1 MREFKYRVLVSAPY
15 MQPVLDEFEP
25 RFNAEGIELV
35 RCRVQERLEEADL
48 MPLVGD
54 IHGIICGDDRI
65 TPRVIDAAP
74 LLKAIVKWGTGIDS
88 IASEHAANKGVA
100 VRRTPD
106 AFSEPVGDTVLGYL
120 LVFARNLVAMDQAMK
135 AGRWQKIDGHTLSE
149 CTLGIIGVGDC
160 GKAVARRARALGMR
174 ILGND
179 IREIDAGFLAEQ
191 AVEMSAKERLLAEAD
206 FVTLHTDLNPTSH
219 HLMNDQ
225 TFGQMKPG
233 AVLINASRGP
243 VVEQAA
249 LIRALESGRLA
260 GAALDVFEDEPLPAG
275 SPLRDMNNVL
285 LAPHNAN
292 SSPKAWRAVHENSF
306 RMLLESLR
314 QNA

>member
-1 MREFKYRVLVSAPY
+1 MSQYKYRVLVSAPY

-25 RFNAEGIELV
+25 RFNAEGLELV
-35 RCRVQERLEEADL
+35 RCSVEERLEEADL
-48 MPLVGD
+48 LPLVGD

-65 TPRVIDAAP
+65 TPKVIDAAP
-74 LLKAIVKWGTGIDS
+74 RLKAIVKWGTGIDS
-88 IASEHAANKGVA
+88 IAAEHAAARGIA
-100 VRRTPD
+100 VRRTTN
-106 AFSEPVGDTVLGYL
+106 AFSEPVGDTVLGYM
-120 LVFARNLVAMDQAMK
+120 LVFARNLVAMDREMK
-135 AGRWQKIDGHTLSE
+135 AGRWQKIDGRTLNE

-179 IREIDAGFLAEQ
+179 IKQIDAGFLAEQ
-191 AVEMSAKERLLAEAD
+191 QVEMTSKEQLLAEAD

-219 HLMNDQ
+219 HLMNDEA
-225 TFGQMKPG
+225 FGRMKPT

-243 VVEQAA
+243 VVEEAA
-249 LIRALESGRLA
+249 LVRALESGRIA
-260 GAALDVFEDEPLPAG
+260 GAAMDVFEDEPLPQG
-275 SPLRDMNNVL
+275 SPLRGMDNVL

-292 SSPKAWRAVHENSF
+292 SSPKYWQAVHENSF

-314 QNA
+314 QDA